1 MANCE
6 TIISNT
12 YDKMSEQHRNV
23 LSMIKDLELEI
34 NKINTEIKESKV
46 KLTTIDIDF
55 KVQDIKRINSNIRA
69 LNKYS
74 DGMLFVMDTLLN
86 EQRKEERRNKIESY
100 E

>member
-46 KLTTIDIDF
+46 KFTTIDVDF
-55 KVQDIKRINSNIRA
+55 KIQDIKRINSNGI
-69 LNKYS
+69 
-74 DGMLFVMDTLLN
+74 
-86 EQRKEERRNKIESY
+86 
-100 E
+100 